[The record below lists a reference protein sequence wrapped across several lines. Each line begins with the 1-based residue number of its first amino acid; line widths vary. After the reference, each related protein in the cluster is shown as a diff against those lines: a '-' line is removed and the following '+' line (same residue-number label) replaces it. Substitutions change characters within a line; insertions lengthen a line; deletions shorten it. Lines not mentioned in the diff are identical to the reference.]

1 MAESTLLVTRSQI
14 ENVLNMRDC
23 VSIVEEAFK
32 LYGQGQVQM
41 PAKMYLYFD
50 KGDLRCMPAYIGSI
64 GMAGVK
70 NVNVHPLNKS
80 LPTVMA
86 TITLIDPDTGFPLAI
101 MDGTYITN
109 MRTGAAGAVA
119 AKYLSRD
126 DSKTAAFVGAGTQA
140 RTQLEGLLI
149 TRPNICEVTVY
160 DAGGEKMKDFARI
173 AKDKFD
179 LNVKCSESVED
190 AVKNADIVTTTTPV
204 REPLVKAGYIRRGTH
219 FNAFG
224 ADASGKEE
232 LDPEILK
239 KSRIVID
246 NWEQASHSGE
256 INVPLSKGIITRQDI
271 YGDIGEIVTGKKP
284 ARQSAEQITVFDSTG
299 LSIQDIAVAAEVYK
313 RLIPDKTAKPER
325 FKFF

>member
-1 MAESTLLVTRSQI
+1 MTASTLLVAKSQI

-41 PAKMYLYFD
+41 PPKMYLTFD

-126 DSKTAAFVGAGTQA
+126 DSKAAAFVGAGTQA
-140 RTQLEGLLI
+140 RAQIEALLV
-149 TRPNICEVTVY
+149 TRPKICTVTVY
-160 DAGGEKMKDFARI
+160 DACEDKMKDFALVV
-173 AKDKFD
+173 KDKFNLD
-179 LNVKCSESVED
+179 VQCSKSVED

-204 REPLVKAGYIRRGTH
+204 REPLVKAEYIRRGTH
-219 FNAFG
+219 INAFG

-239 KSRIVID
+239 NSRIVID

-256 INVPLSKGIITRQDI
+256 INVPLSKGIISRQDI
-271 YGDIGEIVTGKKP
+271 YGDIGEIVIGTKP
-284 ARQSAEQITVFDSTG
+284 ARQSADQITVFDSTG

-313 RLIPDKTAKPER
+313 RLTSDNTTKLER
-325 FKFF
+325 FEFF

>member
-64 GMAGVK
+64 GMSGVK

-160 DAGGEKMKDFARI
+160 DAGGEKMKDFARV
-173 AKDKFD
+173 AKDKFNLD
-179 LNVKCSESVED
+179 VRCSESVED

>member
-14 ENVLNMRDC
+14 EDVLNMRDC
-23 VSIVEEAFK
+23 VSIVEEAFR
-32 LYGQGQVQM
+32 LYGQGHVQM
-41 PAKMYLYFD
+41 PPKMYLTFE

-126 DSKTAAFVGAGTQA
+126 DSKAAAFIGAGTQA

-149 TRPNICEVTVY
+149 IRPQICEVTVY
-160 DAGGEKMKDFARI
+160 DAGEEKMKDFARV
-173 AKDKFD
+173 AEHKFNLD
-179 LNVKCSESVED
+179 VQCSESVED
-190 AVKNADIVTTTTPV
+190 AVKNADVITTTTPV
-204 REPLVKAGYIRRGTH
+204 REPLVKAEYIRRGTH
-219 FNAFG
+219 INAFG

-232 LDPEILK
+232 LYPEILK

-256 INVPLSKGIITRQDI
+256 INVPLSKGIITRRDI
-271 YGDIGEIVTGKKP
+271 YGDIGEIVTGIKP
-284 ARQSAEQITVFDSTG
+284 ARQSADQITVFDSTG

-313 RLIPDKTAKPER
+313 RLTSDKNANLER